1 MKLDR
6 TVMPGAAPQPGFTP
20 PMPSRTTLANGLAVL
35 VVERPDLPMVA
46 FGLVMR
52 TGAAVDPTDRPG
64 LTNMA
69 VTMLPEGTASRSS
82 QQISDEME
90 RMGSDIQTHAGREH
104 TMVSAE
110 SLESQ
115 WRGALEIAADV
126 VRNPVFPTGD
136 LERIRRQRLTDLA
149 RIADDPAAIAPRA
162 ARALLYGRESAYGH
176 PASGT
181 EASVDSLTR
190 DALADHYASGFGPTG
205 ATFVVAG
212 QVKADEAVE
221 LVERH
226 FDDWQPPQAPNTETG
241 PNPGKGTGL
250 IAERGSDPNPENGSV
265 IYLADKPGAAQ
276 SVIRSGQTLVG
287 RLHPDFMPL
296 VLFNLVFG
304 GEFSA
309 RLNMNLRQDKG
320 YSYGYMSSIDWLTG
334 PSALFAGGSVH
345 TAVTKEAVFEALK
358 EYSEIRSDRPVE
370 DTEFKDAVAGLLR
383 GFPSRFETHG
393 QITGQLARLAS
404 FDLPDDYLLN
414 YPDMVR
420 GVDLDGVRRVAK
432 EHVREAPDVMLVVG
446 DRELVEPG
454 LRELGRPIVIVDN
467 DGRPLA

>member
-1 MKLDR
+1 MTLDR
-6 TVMPGAAPQPGFTP
+6 AVMPGVAPEPGFTP
-20 PMPSRTTLANGLAVL
+20 PMPNRTTLANGLSVL

-69 VTMLPEGTASRSS
+69 VTMLPEGTSSRSS

-90 RMGSDIQTHAGREH
+90 RMGSDIHTHAGREH

-110 SLESQ
+110 ALESQ

-176 PASGT
+176 PATGT
-181 EASVDSLTR
+181 EASVESFSR
-190 DALADHYASGFGPTG
+190 DELADHYASRFGPTG

-212 QVKADEAVE
+212 QFKADEAVE

-226 FDDWQPPQAPNTETG
+226 FGDWRPPQAPNTETG
-241 PNPGKGTGL
+241 GGAFLDPNAGMSTGPNPGNEG
-250 IAERGSDPNPENGSV
+250 I

-334 PSALFAGGSVH
+334 PSALFAGGSVQ
-345 TAVTKEAVFEALK
+345 TAVTKEAVVEALK

-414 YPDMVR
+414 YPEMVR
-420 GVDLDGVRRVAK
+420 DVDLEGVRRVAA

-446 DRELVEPG
+446 DRETVEPG
-454 LRELGRPIVIVDN
+454 LRELGKPVVLVDI

>member
-1 MKLDR
+1 MTLDR
-6 TVMPGAAPQPGFTP
+6 TLMPEAAPEPGFTP
-20 PMPSRTTLANGLAVL
+20 PTPSRTTLANGLSVL

-52 TGAAVDPTDRPG
+52 TGSASDPANQPG

-69 VTMLPEGTASRSS
+69 VTMLQEGTSSRSS

-90 RMGSDIQTHAGREH
+90 RMGSDIHTHAGREH

-110 SLESQ
+110 ALESQ

-126 VRNPVFPTGD
+126 VRNPVFPAAD

-162 ARALLYGRESAYGH
+162 ARALLYGGESTYGH
-176 PASGT
+176 PAGGT
-181 EASVDSLTR
+181 EASVGSLSR
-190 DALADHYASGFGPTG
+190 NELAEHYAGRFGPTG

-226 FDDWQPPQAPNTETG
+226 FGDWQPPHAPNTETSDG
-241 PNPGKGTGL
+241 A
-250 IAERGSDPNPENGSV
+250 ISDPNPGHGGV

-287 RLHPDFMPL
+287 RLHSDFMPL

-334 PSALFAGGSVH
+334 PSAMFAGGSVQ
-345 TAVTKEAVFEALK
+345 TAVTKEAVVETLK
-358 EYSEIRSDRPVE
+358 EYSDIRSDRPVE
-370 DTEFKDAVAGLLR
+370 EAEFNDAVAGLLR

-404 FDLPDDYLLN
+404 LDLPDDYLVN

-420 GVDLDGVRRVAK
+420 GVSLKVVRRVAK
-432 EHVREAPDVMLVVG
+432 QHVRETPDVLLVVG
-446 DRELVEPG
+446 DRESVEPG
-454 LRELGRPIVIVDN
+454 LRELGLPIVLVDN
-467 DGRPLA
+467 DGRPL